1 MQESQ
6 ETGDGSPAPVSTSE
20 VLLAPNTPER
30 LMCSGGPS
38 AAHLLHDPVMSSFLN
53 RPSSLPKA
61 PGMDFDYFAA
71 APPSG
76 TLPKLLPTA
85 PPEFERRIEF
95 PMVSSAGLSDSAGSE
110 MSALDV
116 LLEEFS
122 SNAMTKE
129 FDAWLKDM
137 PGPELEPYPV

>member
-1 MQESQ
+1 
-6 ETGDGSPAPVSTSE
+6 
-20 VLLAPNTPER
+20 
-30 LMCSGGPS
+30 
-38 AAHLLHDPVMSSFLN
+38 
-53 RPSSLPKA
+53 
-61 PGMDFDYFAA
+61 MDFDYFAA
-71 APPSG
+71 APPSV
-76 TLPKLLPTA
+76 TSPELLPTA

-95 PMVSSAGLSDSAGSE
+95 PMVSSGGLSDSAGSE

-137 PGPELEPYPV
+137 PSPELEPGPV

>member
-1 MQESQ
+1 
-6 ETGDGSPAPVSTSE
+6 
-20 VLLAPNTPER
+20 
-30 LMCSGGPS
+30 
-38 AAHLLHDPVMSSFLN
+38 
-53 RPSSLPKA
+53 
-61 PGMDFDYFAA
+61 MDFDYFAA
-71 APPSG
+71 APPSA
-76 TLPKLLPTA
+76 TLPELLPTA
-85 PPEFERRIEF
+85 PPERFNAFERRIEF

-137 PGPELEPYPV
+137 PGPELEPCPA